1 MSGFVFP
8 NQKVFGTSRG
18 LTVIPDWPLD
28 TLHILE
34 QPALITK
41 ISVGIPC
48 GKIRYIVEPVGKKPF
63 LIMTLPAYPVLKTIE
78 K

>member
-1 MSGFVFP
+1 
-8 NQKVFGTSRG
+8 
-18 LTVIPDWPLD
+18 
-28 TLHILE
+28 LHILE

-48 GKIRYIVEPVGKKPF
+48 GINRYTVEPVGKKPF
-63 LIMTLPAYPVLKTIE
+63 SIMTLPAYPVLKTIE